1 MIVIL
6 LQRDQDLIDLILKFV
21 DEAYQDRIIGTCN
34 PEEALQLVKEWQT
47 HAVLVTCHY
56 VHEEMWNAL
65 CLAEKAKSIS
75 PQTPVYTYS
84 VGYIPETHGLI
95 SARITKPEGTQID
108 SRHFPRVADLFSRFS
123 DGASLD
129 EIKKNFPD
137 LVT

>member
-84 VGYIPETHGLI
+84 VDHISETRGLI
-95 SARITKPEGTQID
+95 SAQIVKL
-108 SRHFPRVADLFSRFS
+108 SGAQIHSYHFHQVANILSELS
-123 DGASLD
+123 DGIGTD
-129 EIKKNFPD
+129 QIKEYFPT
-137 LVT
+137 LVM